1 MLTFIDLKVKNHKL
15 YCDRIPWPF
24 AKEKQNLGFLFPWII
39 LIPSSDDVGYI
50 ALTLR
55 KFY

>member
-1 MLTFIDLKVKNHKL
+1 MLIFINLKNHKL
-15 YCDRIPWPF
+15 YCDRIHGPLQ
-24 AKEKQNLGFLFPWII
+24 KKNKTLGFLFPWII
-39 LIPSSDDVGYI
+39 LIPSSDDFGYI